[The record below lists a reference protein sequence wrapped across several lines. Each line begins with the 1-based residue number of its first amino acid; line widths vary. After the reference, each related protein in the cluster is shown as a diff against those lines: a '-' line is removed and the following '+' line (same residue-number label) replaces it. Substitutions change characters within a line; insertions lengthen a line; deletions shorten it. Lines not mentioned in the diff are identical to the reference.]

1 MIPSQFYPT
10 VTQIN
15 ANTNTIELTDNLQ
28 SINDFTANGLSA
40 YYLGYLNSDN
50 IPYYLNAYI
59 DETSG
64 DNVKLTKVIPDVNP
78 DFAYINQAQN
88 NLDYYSC
95 FLSAYTT
102 QTPFNFSYAYNA
114 INSISPLNTRC
125 ASPPQSIVL
134 TYSYLTRKWTDPTN
148 PSDIYFYTEY
158 RNINISDMVNF
169 LNGSGTLQFGIA
181 LGDGH
186 YEYPN
191 LNINDFDYHNA
202 FTNVYEYSGTYY
214 DTTLMINA
222 CGVSQP
228 MFCENNGTATVGGR
242 NSIYPTIHQKIDG
255 VDYIVNAG
263 GARTNGIFNIV
274 NNNSVITIDG
284 KVDYNNYSFFTT
296 SLDFNLS
303 DVGTNFLRLAGENSF
318 VYSNATNSYKV
329 FVAMGWKDIAFSLA
343 LLPCLNSTDLVNNC
357 YYPEIIENELT
368 GNFFKYSDLST
379 YGTDWQKSGEIAD
392 DEYTEDDKPSPSD
405 DGEDDTRK
413 RNDVTN
419 LPEIG
424 GIRLVSGTGFSSF
437 YLLSA
442 YHVSELGQL
451 LSQMPSTFWE
461 ALGTATDYKMSNIL
475 DYISALKW
483 YPINIAASAPALYP
497 DVQVSDIQFGFNGS
511 AKVILNEAGTSY
523 RLGTVNRVFDMG
535 SIDIPYRAAQ
545 QTFLDLEPYTDVYAN
560 LPYIGKVQLQA
571 NQVLG
576 YTITCYYIIDL
587 ITGIATCFMD
597 NGYDTIYTGSGKIGV
612 DISVAGND
620 IITQSERM
628 SAAYVGT
635 VTHAVSNALSI
646 GGNVATSN
654 PAGAIVGT
662 GDMISGLVAD
672 SIAAANAKRG
682 VPQVVGG
689 GSGFGSTYACQSPAI
704 IVQRPAVKIPGGYG
718 HSIGY
723 IYNTRVTISNL
734 SGFTV
739 CDNPDLSGIPATS
752 AEVDMIRSILTSG
765 FYA

>member
-10 VTQIN
+10 VNQIN
-15 ANTNTIELTDNLQ
+15 ANTNIIDLTDNFQ
-28 SINDFTANGLSA
+28 NIGNFTSNGLNV
-40 YYLGYLNSDN
+40 YYLGYLQKDN
-50 IPYYLNAYI
+50 L
-59 DETSG
+59 
-64 DNVKLTKVIPDVNP
+64 PDMLC
-78 DFAYINQAQN
+78 AYINDTDGDNIIISKVEPDTHPDFVYVTQAQN
-88 NLDYYSC
+88 NVDSGSYL
-95 FLSAYTT
+95 LSAY
-102 QTPFNFSYAYNA
+102 QSQNPFSDWYTYTA
-114 INSISPLNTRC
+114 INAMSPLNTRFNNNQ
-125 ASPPQSIVL
+125 PIYIQY
-134 TYSYLTRKWTDPTN
+134 TYLIRKWTDPAE
-148 PSDIYFYTEY
+148 PSDIYYYTEY
-158 RNINISDMVNF
+158 NYPSIQNMILF
-169 LNGSGTLQFGIA
+169 LGGMTSITFGMA

-191 LNINDFDYHNA
+191 LFLSDFSYHNA
-202 FTNVYEYSGTYY
+202 YTHVYEYDGTSY
-214 DTTLMINA
+214 DATLMINA
-222 CGVSQP
+222 VGVNNP
-228 MFCENNGTATVGGR
+228 MFCENNGYNTVGGR
-242 NSIYPTIHQKIDG
+242 NGIHPTIHQKIDD
-255 VDYIVNAG
+255 VDYIVSAG
-263 GARTNGIFNIV
+263 VGRYRGIFDITNFDSQLAIDNII
-274 NNNSVITIDG
+274 NYN
-284 KVDYNNYSFFTT
+284 DYVFFCTP
-296 SLDFNLS
+296 LNFKLS
-303 DVGTNFLRLAGENSF
+303 ETGTNFIRVAGDNAFVFSPSTNRYRVFIAQGWRDMSF
-318 VYSNATNSYKV
+318 
-329 FVAMGWKDIAFSLA
+329 MLA
-343 LLPCLNSTDLVNNC
+343 LYPCLNSTDRNYC
-357 YYPEIIENELT
+357 FFPEIVDNELT
-368 GNFFKYSDLST
+368 GNFYNYLQVEEK
-379 YGTDWQKSGEIAD
+379 GTEWQKSGDIAD
-392 DEYTEDDKPSPSD
+392 DEYTEDDKPQPSPSD

-413 RNDVTN
+413 RNDITN

-424 GIRLVSGTGFSSF
+424 GIRLVSGTGFSNF
-437 YLLSA
+437 YMLSA
-442 YHVSELGQL
+442 YHVAELGQL

-461 ALGTATDYKMSNIL
+461 AIGTATDYKMSNIL

-483 YPINIAASAPALYP
+483 YPINITASAPALYP
-497 DVQVSDIQFGFNGS
+497 DTQISDIQFGFNGIARVTLTS
-511 AKVILNEAGTSY
+511 GGISY
-523 RLGTVNRVFDMG
+523 RLGTVNRVFNMG
-535 SIDIPYRAAQ
+535 SVDIPYRASR

-628 SAAYVGT
+628 ATAYVGT

-646 GGNVATSN
+646 GGNVAAAN

-672 SIAAANAKRG
+672 SIAAANSKRG

-723 IYNTRVTISNL
+723 IYNTRATIGSV

-752 AEVDMIRSILTSG
+752 DELDMIRSILTSG